1 MKITE
6 SKIRRIIREELLQES
21 SDFRFDIN
29 KNVYANLD
37 AQVAIEEAG
46 DGWEIEVRDLSA
58 GEFGDIPLN
67 IYGPSY
73 MLRSLVPWGA
83 EPGDRNH
90 RFLQSVGFPFDD
102 HPPYETWKDFE
113 SDFAPG
119 GSSTVITRD
128 YLDQYLER
136 FYKDEEIVSRFRL
149 DRLGYAAD
157 VLQGIRLTLD
167 RIDNYIHSDRVQNI
181 IAKDPEGFADKLE
194 RFFSI
199 SEINIV
205 DEAIVG
211 GMSAAGFYM
220 SSEHSITMAVASNSP
235 RVTRETTYHE
245 FLHHWQEIFD
255 EPENF
260 DWKFSPL
267 EREEETGLGS
277 EDERY
282 EAIYSQLM
290 VASNIP
296 MKSWLK
302 RYAGYLNL
310 PTDFDRYTVRE
321 SMRKAESFKMSLSD
335 DDKRDWEGRDA
346 VFKAFYQ
353 FQENHFTMSL
363 RRLFMILNNLGYDL
377 DLTSDNSIERFKEG
391 LKLFLRF
398 GFPHSVYLNN
408 RDLIALPLFLK
419 PTPKNINLITRIGDT
434 LASNAIHSD
443 SGTETV

>member
-6 SKIRRIIREELLQES
+6 SRIRRIIREELLQES

-29 KNVYANLD
+29 KSVYVLPD
-37 AQVAIEEAG
+37 AQVEIEKAG
-46 DGWEIEVRDLSA
+46 DGWLLKIRNLQA
-58 GEFGDIPLN
+58 GQFGSVPLN

-73 MLRSLVPWGA
+73 MLDSLVPHGA
-83 EPGDRNH
+83 EPGDKHH

-102 HPPYETWKDFE
+102 HPPYETWENEF
-113 SDFAPG
+113 PG
-119 GSSTVITRD
+119 GARRFITDGD

-136 FYKDEEIVSRFRL
+136 FHKDEEFTSEFRL
-149 DRLGYAAD
+149 SYFGYAQD

-167 RIDNYIHSDRVQNI
+167 RIDSYIHSNRVQNI
-181 IAKDPEGFADKLE
+181 IARDHDDFKDKLAK
-194 RFFSI
+194 FFSI

-205 DEAIVG
+205 DKTARDT
-211 GMSAAGFYM
+211 AGFYM
-220 SSEHSITMAVASNSP
+220 PSEHSITIAVARNP
-235 RVTRETTYHE
+235 RKVTRETTYHE

-260 DWKFSPL
+260 DWKFRPL
-267 EREEETGLGS
+267 EREDETGLGQ
-277 EDERY
+277 EDETY
-282 EAIYSQLM
+282 EALYSQLM
-290 VASNIP
+290 AASNIP
-296 MKSWLK
+296 VRRWL
-302 RYAGYLNL
+302 RNLGASYLNL
-310 PTDFDRYTVRE
+310 PTNFDRYTVRE
-321 SMRKAESFKMSLSD
+321 SMRKAESFEMSLSA
-335 DDKRDWEGRDA
+335 DDKGEWSGFDS

-391 LKLFLRF
+391 LNLFLRF
-398 GFPHSVYLNN
+398 GFPHSVYLKN

-434 LASNAIHSD
+434 LASNEIHSD